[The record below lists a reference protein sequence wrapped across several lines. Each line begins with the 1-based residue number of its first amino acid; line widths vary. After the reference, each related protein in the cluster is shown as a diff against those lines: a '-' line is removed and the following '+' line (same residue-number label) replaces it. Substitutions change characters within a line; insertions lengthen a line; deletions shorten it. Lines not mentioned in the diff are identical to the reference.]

1 MKTKFLTRSLTLV
14 ALFLFSSQAFSQ
26 VVLSPVFNQLRLEA
40 RADFDY
46 MHNRESIGTLGTESD
61 PYGFHGKYFNL
72 VIGGNL
78 SDKFSY
84 FFRQRIIANPGSSSL
99 FDNTDFLYL
108 NYTPN
113 KNWMFRLGKDALA
126 VGGFEY
132 DAAPIDV
139 LFSTHYWDYF
149 YCFQLAV
156 SAAFKSDDGNQ
167 MLLAQV
173 ANSPYIHYN
182 GEPWNSGHLS
192 YNLFWS
198 GTFGHFKTLYSAN
211 LFERD
216 DNGLMG
222 YIALG
227 HKLLYDRWDIY
238 LDLIHHSLESDD
250 WGKNFAVVSCMNFLV
265 TDDVNIF
272 IKGAYE
278 QNHSEKDFL
287 NFSAM
292 GTSIDC
298 LMEAG
303 TSQVTYGIGFEYK
316 PAFCKDV
323 RLHGFVAKRDI
334 YAEDINGNEL
344 GNVHSLNVNIGI
356 TWHMNIHRMF
366 KERGL

>member
-1 MKTKFLTRSLTLV
+1 MKAKHLTLAILFAG
-14 ALFLFSSQAFSQ
+14 ALFSANRATAQ

-46 MHNRESIGTLGTESD
+46 EHVDQMGVTSD

-108 NYTPN
+108 NYTPS

-139 LFSTHYWDYF
+139 LFSTNYWNNF

-173 ANSPYIHYN
+173 ANSPYVYYG
-182 GEPWNSGHLS
+182 GEPWNSGNLS

-211 LFERD
+211 LFDRN
-216 DNGLMG
+216 DNGHMG
-222 YIALG
+222 YIAMG
-227 HKLLYDRWDIY
+227 NKLLYDRWDIY
-238 LDLIHHSLESDD
+238 LDIIHHSLSKED
-250 WGKNFAVVSCMNFLV
+250 WGKNFAVVSCMNFLLS
-265 TDDVNIF
+265 DDFNIF

-278 QNHSEKDFL
+278 QNHSEEDFL
-287 NFSAM
+287 NLS
-292 GTSIDC
+292 GTSLDC
-298 LMEAG
+298 LVQSG
-303 TSQVTYGIGFEYK
+303 HSYTTYGIGFEYK
-316 PAFCKDV
+316 PSFCKDV
-323 RLHGFVAKRDI
+323 RLHGFIANRNDRE
-334 YAEDINGNEL
+334 EDINGNEI
-344 GNVHSLNVNIGI
+344 GKTTSLNANIGI